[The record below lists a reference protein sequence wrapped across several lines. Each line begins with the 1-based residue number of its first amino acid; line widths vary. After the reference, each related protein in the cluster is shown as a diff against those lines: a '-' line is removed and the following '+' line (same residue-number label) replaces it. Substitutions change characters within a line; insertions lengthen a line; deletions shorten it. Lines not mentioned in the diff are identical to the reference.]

1 LINENIPHPP
11 RLATPLKDV
20 MNLDSSFWEQWRLL
34 AIAEDPHQT
43 AKIRTTGKLLAEL
56 DRSEEEMIL
65 LQAEIIRLDTWL
77 KWNRGEL
84 ESAYNELSNYSDE
97 DIHSLSVQ
105 VQQGKIKLL
114 NERIIFLKMFEQSLG
129 HTKLVFNDLNYQISN
144 NSEEDEVDK
153 AWVGENADE
162 GIDMIPMT
170 TLELEC
176 MNTEFDS
183 DTDIE

>member
-1 LINENIPHPP
+1 
-11 RLATPLKDV
+11 
-20 MNLDSSFWEQWRLL
+20 
-34 AIAEDPHQT
+34 
-43 AKIRTTGKLLAEL
+43 
-56 DRSEEEMIL
+56 MIL

-114 NERIIFLKMFEQSLG
+114 NERITFLKRFEQSLG

-144 NSEEDEVDK
+144 NLEEDEVDK

-170 TLELEC
+170 T
-176 MNTEFDS
+176 
-183 DTDIE
+183 